1 MERNPCVY
9 LLASKAHGTLYL
21 GVTSNLQKRVW
32 EHRHDYVPGFTHRY
46 RVHRLVWYELHQSM
60 DAAIAREKNL
70 KNWKRAWKIALIE
83 KSNPQW
89 SDLYPGL

>member
-1 MERNPCVY
+1 MDRNPCVY

-32 EHRHDYVPGFTHRY
+32 QHRQDCVAGFTRRY
-46 RVHRLVWYELHQSM
+46 RVHRLVWYELHDTM

-83 KSNPQW
+83 KTNPQW

>member
-1 MERNPCVY
+1 MDRNPCVY

-32 EHRHDYVPGFTHRY
+32 QHRQDCVPGFTRRY
-46 RVHRLVWYELHQSM
+46 RVHRLVWYELHDTM

-83 KSNPQW
+83 KTNPQW